1 MRISVEKTD
10 PGFRADAYRYEVLLD
25 GVPLQMCLTA
35 DEERSTAKVVAT
47 DSAGKIVVDEFMVK
61 TKWVFGHVRVRLAA

>member
-1 MRISVEKTD
+1 MRLSVEKTD

-25 GVPLQMCLTA
+25 GVPLQHCLTA

-47 DSAGKIVVDEFMVK
+47 DAAGKILTDEFVVR
-61 TKWVFGHVRVRLAA
+61 TKWVFGEVRIRRAA